1 MILLALLKHRDTD
14 RKTPFFLKRKG
25 RTPYPY
31 KIARKGSTAFASLHN
46 PKMEAT
52 QHANYQ

>member
-1 MILLALLKHRDTD
+1 MILLALLKHRDTEN
-14 RKTPFFLKRKG
+14 TLFLKRKG